1 MIYIVFLSYVFA
13 PNFLELSETALFDL
27 MAIVTPILPL
37 LLIAAAISAQFSA
50 AVADTSGSG
59 GLLTELTR
67 WRILSRTG
75 YAVLVKVGLCLTS
88 TLSVFEIIGYASR
101 AFALDYAL
109 QAFFCRKRCI
119 V

>member
-1 MIYIVFLSYVFA
+1 MFA
-13 PNFLELSETALFDL
+13 PNTLELSETAIIDL

-67 WRILSRTG
+67 WRISSRAG
-75 YAVLVKVGLCLTS
+75 YAVLVIVGLCLTW

-101 AFALDYAL
+101 AFALYYAL
-109 QAFFCRKRCI
+109 QAFYRRKRCI